1 MRCARGVSFLFVLY
15 LYSNSAIYTNY
26 FCNFAQLFF
35 RIRFIKARKT
45 GAFSGRKNGISL
57 YFPWVFQPNDR
68 RGTRRFF
75 RAILFRIGTKF
86 SGRKRPHFRASS
98 GLGMNHRIGYLWELF
113 TDSGSILGQ
122 KSHFATSSV
131 LHKHFCQFLGQTT
144 KKKRFAAFLSKIPQ
158 SILYKLHKSLPLK
171 KFDKCKSGQY
181 NDLRFE
187 ANRLSGR
194 KKAR

>member
-1 MRCARGVSFLFVLY
+1 
-15 LYSNSAIYTNY
+15 
-26 FCNFAQLFF
+26 
-35 RIRFIKARKT
+35 
-45 GAFSGRKNGISL
+45 
-57 YFPWVFQPNDR
+57 
-68 RGTRRFF
+68 
-75 RAILFRIGTKF
+75 
-86 SGRKRPHFRASS
+86 
-98 GLGMNHRIGYLWELF
+98 MNHRIGYLWELF

-144 KKKRFAAFLSKIPQ
+144 KKKRFAAFLSKI
-158 SILYKLHKSLPLK
+158 SHLILCKLYKFLPLK